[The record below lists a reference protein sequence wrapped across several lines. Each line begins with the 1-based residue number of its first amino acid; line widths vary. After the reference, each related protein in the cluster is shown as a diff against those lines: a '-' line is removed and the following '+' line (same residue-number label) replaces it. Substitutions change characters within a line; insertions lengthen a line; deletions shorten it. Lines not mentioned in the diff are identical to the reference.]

1 MTNASEAVGTPSG
14 ERMSPLLIVM
24 LLALLLGVQ
33 PIATDLY
40 LPALPGLAAD
50 LNAGVGRAQAT
61 LSALIF
67 AFGLSQLLLG
77 PAADRF
83 GRRPVLLGGL
93 LLLVIASAGAALAAD
108 IAELVAWRALQGIGV
123 GAAVVCARAMVRD
136 LYVPTDGARVMS
148 KALSGLG
155 LIALASPLLGGLIAT
170 LLGWRATLAVSGVF
184 GLGCLLLVALAM
196 PETARTLNP
205 AALRLAPMFTV
216 WWRIL
221 RHPTFLS
228 WSLLVSCTY
237 GGLFAFL
244 AASAFVF
251 IDVLGMSRM
260 ACGLYI
266 AGMSISYIIGTF
278 WCRRWLLRHG
288 LAGAV
293 RRGAAFTLAGGASMA
308 ALAWAGVVSP
318 WAIALPQFAFAF
330 GHGIHQPCG
339 QAAVVGPFPQQ
350 AGAASAL
357 AGFMLAATAVA
368 VGAWLGVA
376 MDGTVRPL
384 TDTVGAMAAATALV
398 AWTLVQRH
406 GESVR

>member
-1 MTNASEAVGTPSG
+1 
-14 ERMSPLLIVM
+14 MSPLLIVT

-93 LLLVIASAGAALAAD
+93 LLLVGASAGAAWAAD
-108 IAELVAWRALQGIGV
+108 IGELVAWRALQGIGV
-123 GAAVVCARAMVRD
+123 GAAVVCARTMVRD